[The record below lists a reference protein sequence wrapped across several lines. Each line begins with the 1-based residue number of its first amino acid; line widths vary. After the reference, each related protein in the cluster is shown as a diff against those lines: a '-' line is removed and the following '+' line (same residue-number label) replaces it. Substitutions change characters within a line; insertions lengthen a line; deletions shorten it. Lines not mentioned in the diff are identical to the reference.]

1 MTARELY
8 SKILAIPGQSMADAL
23 DILQGCFG
31 LDRVRFACEP
41 GRVVDEAAAQK
52 VLSELRQ
59 GMPSAYVVGR
69 VEFDGVTI
77 LVSPDV
83 LIPRPETEEL
93 VARISGLK
101 LASGARILD
110 LCTGSGCI
118 AIAIKKA
125 FPQAEVYA
133 SDISL
138 AALQMARR
146 SAALN
151 DVHIEFL
158 ESDLF
163 ANIPGRFDLI
173 ISNPPYIPSSA
184 RVEADFE
191 PALALFSGTDGMDAM
206 RGIAADLFAWLN
218 PEGRAFFE
226 IEPEN
231 SKSLIFLLENQA
243 SVADV
248 RARVYGLTDMEGK
261 DRFIAVERY

>member
-1 MTARELY
+1 
-8 SKILAIPGQSMADAL
+8 
-23 DILQGCFG
+23 
-31 LDRVRFACEP
+31 
-41 GRVVDEAAAQK
+41 
-52 VLSELRQ
+52 
-59 GMPSAYVVGR
+59 
-69 VEFDGVTI
+69 
-77 LVSPDV
+77 
-83 LIPRPETEEL
+83 
-93 VARISGLK
+93 
-101 LASGARILD
+101 
-110 LCTGSGCI
+110 
-118 AIAIKKA
+118 
-125 FPQAEVYA
+125 
-133 SDISL
+133 
-138 AALQMARR
+138 
-146 SAALN
+146 